1 MRDPEIKVGELA
13 RQAGVTVRTLHH
25 WEEMGI
31 VRPSRRTPAG
41 HRVYGESAVRRL
53 MLVRSLRALGLS
65 LDAIRDA
72 MDSGNATLGQ
82 ILRAHKAQVRSQV
95 KLLRDLEDRLDRI
108 LRHIDNGEAL
118 VGRELLQ
125 TMETMTMIEKH
136 FTPEQLEALA
146 ARREA
151 LGEDAIHEAEEE
163 WPRLIAQVREEMRKG
178 TDPAS
183 PAVQELAARWRELV
197 QAFSG
202 GDVGIEN
209 SLGKMFKAE
218 PQMAADQGL
227 DPEIFQYVGRAL
239 RAGS

>member
-1 MRDPEIKVGELA
+1 
-13 RQAGVTVRTLHH
+13 
-25 WEEMGI
+25 
-31 VRPSRRTPAG
+31 
-41 HRVYGESAVRRL
+41 
-53 MLVRSLRALGLS
+53 MLVRSLRALGLG

-72 MDSGNATLGQ
+72 LDSGNVTLQ
-82 ILRAHKAQVRSQV
+82 QTLQAHKAQVRSQV
-95 KLLRDLEDRLDRI
+95 MLLRHLEDRLDRI
-108 LRHIDNGEAL
+108 LRHIDNGEEL
-118 VGRELLQ
+118 FVGELLQ

-136 FTPEQLEALA
+136 FTPEQLEALS

-151 LGEDAIHEAEEE
+151 LGEDAIRQAEEE

-183 PAVQELAARWRELV
+183 PVVQAMAARWRELI

-202 GDVGIEN
+202 GDVGIES

>member
-209 SLGKMFKAE
+209 SLGKMFKAD

>member
-13 RQAGVTVRTLHH
+13 RRAGVTVRTLHH

-31 VRPSRRTPAG
+31 VHPCRRTAAG

-53 MLVRSLRALGLS
+53 LVVRSLRALGLG
-65 LDAIRDA
+65 LDAIREA
-72 MDSGNATLGQ
+72 LDSGNATLQ
-82 ILRAHKAQVRSQV
+82 QVLRAHKARIRSQM
-95 KLLRDLEDRLDRI
+95 KLLRGLEDRLERI
-108 LRHIDNGEAL
+108 LRHIDNGEEL
-118 VGRELLQ
+118 LGGELLQ
-125 TMETMTMIEKH
+125 TMEMMTMIEKH

-151 LGEDAIHEAEEE
+151 LGADAIREAEEE
-163 WPRLIAQVREEMRKG
+163 WPRLIAQVREEMQKG

-183 PAVQELAARWRELV
+183 PVVQELAARWKALV

-202 GDVGIEN
+202 GDIGIES